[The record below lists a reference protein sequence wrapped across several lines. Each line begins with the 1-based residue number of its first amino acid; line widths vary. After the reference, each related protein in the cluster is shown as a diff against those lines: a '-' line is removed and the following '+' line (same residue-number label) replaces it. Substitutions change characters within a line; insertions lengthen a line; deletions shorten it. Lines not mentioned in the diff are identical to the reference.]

1 MRFTSRVFIICALL
15 LAAPASALA
24 WHDTGHMVV
33 AQVAYLRLS
42 PAAKARVDALLVTP
56 QGRRPLIH
64 LCAGYYMPETCEKT
78 YDPVEIAVW
87 MDDFRGDSLND
98 EYGPWHYIDFRPIF
112 DGIPERTNVGAEPEN
127 VLSRLY
133 WATNTLRK
141 STGSTRTD
149 AETLGFLYHLVGDV
163 HQPLHTATRYSVA
176 NPNGD
181 AGGNGFRI
189 QMPPEARISN
199 LHAFWDA
206 AGGAFGFQ
214 SPKRPL
220 DPAGKANILAIA
232 QGVMKDFPA
241 ESMPEWS
248 DLDPHTWVIES
259 NTLSRQVVY
268 KNITEGGAPSK
279 AYTDEAQR
287 LSRKRL
293 ALAGYRMAGVLNA
306 LFITP
311 PPAPPASPARP

>member
-1 MRFTSRVFIICALL
+1 MRFTVRVLVVCALL

-33 AQVAYLRLS
+33 AQVAYLRLT
-42 PAAKARVDALLVTP
+42 PAAKARVDSLLVTP
-56 QGRRPLIH
+56 QGRRPLIF
-64 LCAGYYMPETCEKT
+64 LCAGYYTPETCEKT

-98 EYGPWHYIDFRPIF
+98 EYAPWHYIDLRPIF
-112 DGIPERTNVGAEPEN
+112 DGTPERTNVGAEPEN
-127 VLSRLY
+127 VMSRIY
-133 WATNTLRK
+133 WATNVLRK
-141 STGSTRTD
+141 GTGSNKRD

-163 HQPLHTATRYSVA
+163 HQPLHAATRYSAA

-189 QMPPEARISN
+189 QMPPEAHISN

-206 AGGAFGFQ
+206 AAGAFGFV

-220 DPAGKANILAIA
+220 DPAGKANILSIA
-232 QGVMKDFPA
+232 QGVMKEFPA
-241 ESMPEWS
+241 ESVPEWN

-259 NTLSRQVVY
+259 NTLARQVVY
-268 KNITEGGAPSK
+268 RNVKEGETPSK

-293 ALAGYRMAGVLNA
+293 ALAGYRMAGLLNA
-306 LFITP
+306 LFV
-311 PPAPPASPARP
+311 PAPPKPAESRQ